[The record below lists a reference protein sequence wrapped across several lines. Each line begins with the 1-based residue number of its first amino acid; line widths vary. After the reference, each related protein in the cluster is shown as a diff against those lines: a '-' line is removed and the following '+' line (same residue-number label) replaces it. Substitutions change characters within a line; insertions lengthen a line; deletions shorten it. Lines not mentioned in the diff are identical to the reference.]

1 MRLLFDAAFPRSLG
15 NETPVGVTLD
25 RWVGEDVPDTEL
37 IRAAAHG
44 GYRGVLLIERDSLQ
58 QPRLLEFA
66 SDLGVALIAVEA
78 KDPIEAKVRVL
89 RNLNRLRR
97 MLVKHDFL
105 LILAREVRAYSIK

>member
-1 MRLLFDAAFPRSLG
+1 MRL
-15 NETPVGVTLD
+15 
-25 RWVGEDVPDTEL
+25 
-37 IRAAAHG
+37 
-44 GYRGVLLIERDSLQ
+44 
-58 QPRLLEFA
+58 A
-66 SDLGVALIAVEA
+66 SDLGVALIGVEA